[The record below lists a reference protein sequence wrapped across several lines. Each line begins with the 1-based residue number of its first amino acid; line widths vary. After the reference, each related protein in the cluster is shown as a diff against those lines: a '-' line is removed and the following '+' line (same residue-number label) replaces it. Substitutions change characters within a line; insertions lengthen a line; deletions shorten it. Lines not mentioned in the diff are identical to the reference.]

1 LGSFSASIPSLL
13 YALGVAAVI
22 CAPIIFLLGWRDIW
36 DSLMLAI
43 GGGCL
48 VLVGFVCSQVRNA
61 VLDRVLAI
69 LILGVFL
76 VSVWAAF
83 EQAGNVLN
91 LWADKNTNRY
101 LWKDPV
107 PPEFPPKAG
116 MAGMAGKEV
125 GKAEEA
131 ERPDIW
137 TRFSTMFTLK
147 PPREGDEGKGW
158 G

>member
-1 LGSFSASIPSLL
+1 
-13 YALGVAAVI
+13 
-22 CAPIIFLLGWRDIW
+22 
-36 DSLMLAI
+36 
-43 GGGCL
+43 CL

-69 LILGVFL
+69 LILGVF
-76 VSVWAAF
+76 VVFFWGAF

-91 LWADKNTNRY
+91 LWADKNTNKF

-107 PPEFPPKAG
+107 APEVPKAG
-116 MAGMAGKEV
+116 GGGKEV
-125 GKAEEA
+125 AKAEEA

-147 PPREGDEGKGW
+147 PPKEGAEAKGW
-158 G
+158 GQWLDGFFNPIATTAFQSINALAIFVIAPIFAAMWVWLDRNNVQPS